1 MIIYQSTKDN
11 FLADVRSDTIDKS
24 ILNAYFTKTG
34 KHVGQAEKDSWKR
47 SMRYMR
53 DVLVDPEIPSDSGV
67 TIEYQIPQ
75 TSKRIDF
82 ILTGQDEK
90 DIDYAVLI
98 ELKQWT
104 EAKLTAKDGVV
115 HTDFYGD
122 VSHPSYQVWSY
133 AALLQGFNETVYNEN
148 IQLRPCAYLHN
159 YIADDVI
166 TNQFYSDY
174 TTKAPVFLEGDAEK
188 EKLKSFIKKFVKFG
202 DKSKVMYRIDGGKIK
217 PSKSLA
223 DSLVKMLK
231 GNKEFVMVD
240 DQKIVYE
247 SALAL
252 AKRSSVENKNVLIV
266 QGGPGTGKSV
276 VAVNLLVD
284 LTKLGLVSKYVT
296 KNAAPRAVYESM
308 LTGVLRKTEISNL
321 FSGSGTFI
329 ETEANTFDVLI
340 VDEAHR
346 LNEKSGMYRNQGV
359 NQIKEIIEASKF
371 SVFFVDE
378 DQKVT
383 WSDIGEKEEIK
394 KWADK
399 IGAIVSELELTSQF
413 RCNGSDGYLAWL
425 DDVLQVKDTANTML
439 DPAEYDFQVVDSP
452 AELRDIIFEKN
463 IEKNKARLVAG
474 YCWNWVSR
482 NDPGIPDITFPEY
495 GFEMQ
500 WNLAIDGN
508 LWILKP
514 EAVTEVGCIHT
525 CQGLDLDYV
534 GVIVGPDLIVRDE
547 KVLVD
552 PSKRAGSDASL
563 KGYKTYLKQE
573 EKKAQDKIRAIIK
586 NTYRTLM
593 TRGMKGCYVYFT
605 DKETAKYFKSRI
617 GVASQEFSVGRT
629 DIPSPYIQEFI
640 KVPLLGS
647 VPCGS
652 PFEVYENIEKMI
664 PVPKAKLKRGEKYF
678 IVRATG
684 DSMDK
689 VGINDGDLVL
699 CRHQKDAEDGNKVVV
714 LTSKGVTIKE
724 LRHEGKVIVL
734 YPKSTNSD
742 NQPILLTDEVEVQG
756 VVVETIKM

>member
-1 MIIYQSTKDN
+1 
-11 FLADVRSDTIDKS
+11 
-24 ILNAYFTKTG
+24 
-34 KHVGQAEKDSWKR
+34 
-47 SMRYMR
+47 MR
-53 DVLVDPEIPSDSGV
+53 DVLTDSEIPNDAGV

-90 DIDYAVLI
+90 DIDYAILI
-98 ELKQWT
+98 ELKQWS
-104 EAKLTAKDGVV
+104 EAKLTAKDGIVD
-115 HTDFYGD
+115 TDFYGE

-133 AALLQGFNETVYNEN
+133 AALLQGFNETVYSEN

-166 TNQFYSDY
+166 KNPFYQDY
-174 TTKAPVFLEGDAEK
+174 LTKAPVFLEGDVEK
-188 EKLKSFIKKFVKFG
+188 EKLKSFIKKFVKYG
-202 DKSKVMYRIDGGKIK
+202 DKSNVMYRIDGGKIK

-223 DSLVKMLK
+223 DSLAKMLK

-240 DQKIVYE
+240 DQKVVYE
-247 SALAL
+247 TALAL
-252 AKRSSVENKNVLIV
+252 AKNSSPENKNVLIV

-296 KNAAPRAVYESM
+296 KNAAPRAVYESL

-329 ETEANTFDVLI
+329 ETEANTFDALI

-346 LNEKSGMYRNQGV
+346 LNEKSGMFRNQGE
-359 NQIKEIIEASKF
+359 NQVKEIIEASKF
-371 SVFFVDE
+371 SIFFIDE

-394 KWADK
+394 KWAGK
-399 IGAIVSELELTSQF
+399 IGATVSELELASQF

-425 DDVLQVKDTANTML
+425 DDVLQVKETANTML
-439 DPAEYDFQVVDSP
+439 DLVEYDFQIVDTPS
-452 AELRDIIFEKN
+452 ELRDIIFEKN

-474 YCWNWVSR
+474 YCWNWTSK
-482 NDPGIPDITFPEY
+482 NDPGLPDISFPEY

-500 WNLAIDGN
+500 WNLATDGN

-534 GVIVGPDLIVRDE
+534 GVIVGPDILVRDG

-552 PSKRAGSDASL
+552 PSKRAKSDASL
-563 KGYKTYLKQE
+563 KGYKTYLKLD

-605 DKETAKYFKSRI
+605 DKETADYFKSRI
-617 GVASQEFSVGRT
+617 GVSLEFAIERK

-647 VPCGS
+647 VACGS
-652 PFEVYENIEKMI
+652 PFDVVENIEKMI
-664 PVPKAKLKRGEKYF
+664 PVPKNKLKCGEKYF
-678 IVRATG
+678 IVRAMG
-684 DSMDK
+684 DSMNK
-689 VGINDGDLVL
+689 SGINDGDLVL
-699 CRHQKDAEDGNKVVV
+699 CRHQNTANDGDKVVA
-714 LTSKGVTIKE
+714 LTSSGATIKE
-724 LRHEGKVIVL
+724 LQREGQVIVL
-734 YPKSTNSD
+734 YPKSTNHD
-742 NQPILLTDEVEVQG
+742 NKPILVTDEVEVQG
-756 VVVETIKM
+756 VVVETIKI